1 MALTSK
7 SPTKSSVAEKKV
19 KASRKVESKVVP
31 PAQQEEPSPIEEVK
45 EVQELKEEELKEVQ
59 ELKEEELKEVQ
70 ELKEEEFKQEVKE
83 EVKEELEALKVANLL
98 CDDEPLCLSKKCVK
112 SKPLVNENGDY
123 LNPLTNRYVKFGS
136 SNFKK
141 LLSAGIIKPVELD
154 GV

>member
-31 PAQQEEPSPIEEVK
+31 PAQQEELKEEVLEPVL
-45 EVQELKEEELKEVQ
+45 EVKEEELKE
-59 ELKEEELKEVQ
+59 
-70 ELKEEEFKQEVKE
+70 E
-83 EVKEELEALKVANLL
+83 EVALEVPCVLFEAGANGPAPPLEEISCPP
-98 CDDEPLCLSKKCVK
+98 CDDELPVLLKKCVK

-141 LLSAGIIKPVELD
+141 LLSAGIIKPIELD
-154 GV
+154 I

>member
-7 SPTKSSVAEKKV
+7 SLSRPSVAEKKV
-19 KASRKVESKVVP
+19 KSSRKVESKVVA
-31 PAQQEEPSPIEEVK
+31 PAQQEEPLLIEEVK
-45 EVQELKEEELKEVQ
+45 EVQELKEEEFKE
-59 ELKEEELKEVQ
+59 ELKEEV
-70 ELKEEEFKQEVKE
+70 KQEIKE
-83 EVKEELEALKVANLL
+83 DVKEELEALKVANLP

-123 LNPLTNRYVKFGS
+123 LNPLTNLYVKFGS